1 MRNILNYYADTDSH
15 WILYFHISI
24 VMQGG
29 TKKYFPCILSQ
40 EWKQKKITLYS
51 TPNRVKTNDFWR
63 PLSNGYLEE
72 TSKVPTIVLN
82 LTSASIY
89 GLQAHVGNVSR
100 YPYA

>member
-40 EWKQKKITLYS
+40 EWKQKKYYYINEK
-51 TPNRVKTNDFWR
+51 P
-63 PLSNGYLEE
+63 
-72 TSKVPTIVLN
+72 
-82 LTSASIY
+82 
-89 GLQAHVGNVSR
+89 
-100 YPYA
+100 